1 MQKDLVSII
10 TPCYNAGDIIHRL
23 LDSILNQD
31 FPLIE
36 MLVVD
41 DGSTDNSKEVILSYI
56 PFFEKK
62 GYSLEYYYQS
72 NQGQSVAIN
81 NALKWVKGKFLTW
94 PDSDDFYNRPD
105 AISSFVNKLNELD
118 IEFGAVRCFPTYI
131 DDKKMT
137 GSIHSKGIDL
147 NYNQF
152 YKCLFSQNFIWP
164 PGNYMIRTSALDK
177 VNPAREIYVEK
188 DAGQN
193 WQMYLPLFYSFKCYT
208 LEDSYFNVLERSN
221 SHSRGLYKSYN
232 QEIQK
237 ISSYENT
244 ILNTLDRIKEMCDQE
259 REELKE
265 NIRKK
270 YLRERLKISFK
281 HCKKEEA
288 GFIGR
293 ELSVRGVHLTT
304 KERLLNVLIKV
315 PLFYSILRKITLT
328 LKRVYK

>member
-1 MQKDLVSII
+1 MQKGLVSII
-10 TPCYNAGDIIHRL
+10 TPCYNTGGIIHRL
-23 LDSILNQD
+23 LDSILDQD
-31 FPLIE
+31 YSSVE
-36 MLVVD
+36 MFVID
-41 DGSTDNSKEVILSYI
+41 DGSTDNSKKVILSYTPI
-56 PFFEKK
+56 FEKR
-62 GYSLEYYYQS
+62 GYTLKYCYQK
-72 NQGQSVAIN
+72 NQGQSAVIN
-81 NALKWVKGKFLTW
+81 NALKWVKGEFLTW

-105 AISSFVNKLNELD
+105 AISSFVNKFNELD
-118 IEFGAVRCFPTYI
+118 NEFGAVRCFPTYI
-131 DDKKMT
+131 EERKMT
-137 GSIHSKGIDL
+137 GSVQTKGINLGYD
-147 NYNQF
+147 QF
-152 YKCLFSQNFIWP
+152 YNCLYSQDFMWGA
-164 PGNYMIRTSALDK
+164 GNYMIRIHALDK
-177 VNPAREIYVEK
+177 VNPSREIYVEK

-193 WQMYLPLFYSFKCYT
+193 WQMLLPVLYSFKCYT
-208 LEDSYFNVLERSN
+208 LKESYFNVLERSD
-221 SHSRGLYKSYN
+221 SHSRGQYKSYN